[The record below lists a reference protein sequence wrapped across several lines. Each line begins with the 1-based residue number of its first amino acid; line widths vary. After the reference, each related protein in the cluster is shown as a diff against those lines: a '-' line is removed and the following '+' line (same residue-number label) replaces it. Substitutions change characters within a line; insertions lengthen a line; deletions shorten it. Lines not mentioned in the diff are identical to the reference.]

1 MRFDCVGYLLCDF
14 YMDSFIRKYSEYH
27 LYRILTI
34 LYSTLW
40 TLTLSLSLYIYIYN
54 IVLDSY
60 DSRGK
65 TEISEFCD

>member
-1 MRFDCVGYLLCDF
+1 
-14 YMDSFIRKYSEYH
+14 MDSFIRKYSEYH

-40 TLTLSLSLYIYIYN
+40 TLTLSIYIYN